1 MPPRIDDPGF
11 YGILTDPV
19 VGYRRLASVMVEC
32 GVEVIQLRMKE
43 VAAADVVETARA
55 LRKIIPPGVLFVVND
70 HPEIAREVGADG
82 VHLGQDDMPF
92 DAARAILGPDA
103 VIGLSTHNPE
113 QTRAACAL
121 GPSYIGVG
129 PVFATPTKKNPDPVI
144 GLDGMRQMLE
154 LATVPAIVL
163 GGIDHD
169 NVAQVLD
176 AGARNICAV
185 RCINRSGDPTAELGR
200 MQRAIEARH
209 AG

>member
-1 MPPRIDDPGF
+1 MRPAFRDPGL
-11 YGILTDPV
+11 YGILTDPL
-19 VGYRRLASVMVEC
+19 VGYERLASIMVEC
-32 GVEVIQLRMKE
+32 GVGVIQLRMKE
-43 VAAADVVETARA
+43 APAAEVLETADS
-55 LRKIIPPGVLFVVND
+55 LRRIIPDEVLFIVND
-70 HPEIAREVGADG
+70 DPAIARAAGADG

-92 DAARAILGPDA
+92 EEARAIVGQDA

-121 GPSYIGVG
+121 GPSYVGVG

-144 GLDGMRQMLE
+144 GIDGMRRMLE

-169 NVAQVLD
+169 NAGRVID

-185 RCINRSGDPTAELGR
+185 RCINRATDPAAEIRR
-200 MQRAIEARH
+200 MQQAIEARR